1 MKNSQFILTLMAGAA
16 FGLTNTNAEE
26 LPSCGENCTYSYVEN
41 GTDDSGNTTYTLTI
55 SPIDASK
62 PAEIKDYDR
71 YGQWGHGGEH
81 APWRFEN
88 VTNVEITE
96 GITSVGSDAFT
107 DMQSIKSVT
116 LPEGLEK
123 IGGVAFHN
131 LPFLTKIDLPS
142 SLIEISSWAFSD
154 DPLTEINGLSEHLT
168 SIGSNA
174 FGMAKITDFV
184 ISPNVVNLA
193 TDAFGLAGW
202 TSYEAKNLTNLYCPE
217 SLMSECAAAIA
228 YRGDD
233 AEVKSYA
240 FDGGVY
246 VIGDDY
252 YLSGDDMKKGDTAS
266 SAEEKAQYVCAGT
279 LNHCKKQALI
289 NRGICQD
296 ADCDA
301 LVASDGN
308 YMLKF
313 GGKTYQS
320 INDLLKG
327 NYDKRRIYTIEEANF
342 VAGDKNR
349 VSITYR

>member
-1 MKNSQFILTLMAGAA
+1 MRKYVLIL
-16 FGLTNTNAEE
+16 GLIASFNANAEE

-41 GTDDSGNTTYTLTI
+41 GTDDNGNTTYTLTI

-62 PAEIKDYDR
+62 PAKIKDYYRWSEPGVGYRTD
-71 YGQWGHGGEH
+71 
-81 APWRFEN
+81 APWWGN
-88 VTNVEITE
+88 ASITKVDVES
-96 GITSVGSDAFT
+96 GITTVGRAAFANT
-107 DMQSIKSVT
+107 SIKEIT
-116 LPEGLEK
+116 LPEGLLSIGVQSLHRSK
-123 IGGVAFHN
+123 ITSITIPDSV
-131 LPFLTKIDLPS
+131 TE
-142 SLIEISSWAFSD
+142 IEDWAFATQT
-154 DPLTEINGLSEHLT
+154 LTQVNGNMENVT
-168 SIGSNA
+168 SIKYMTFA
-174 FGMAKITDFV
+174 DTALTDFV
-184 ISPNVVNLA
+184 IPPSVSTVALES
-193 TDAFGLAGW
+193 FGDLEG
-202 TSYEAKNLTNLYCPE
+202 YENYKLKNLTNLYCPE
-217 SLMSECAAAIA
+217 SLISECAAAIA

-252 YLSGDDMKKGDTAS
+252 YLSSDDMKKGDTAS
-266 SAEEKAQYVCAGT
+266 SAEEKAQYVCADT

-308 YMLKF
+308 YMLKY

-327 NYDKRRIYTIEEANF
+327 NYDVRRIYTIEEANF
-342 VAGDKNR
+342 VAGSRNTF
-349 VSITYR
+349 SIRYR